1 MCLNHKLLMPKILE
15 FHKIEK
21 EFILLVL
28 IIIWALPKRVGL
40 SVPIF
45 CFLKKKTK
53 GFPLQ
58 SLTQKLLKM
67 TNVDNLKREDFMA
80 FFRDEESLN
89 KLSVDDRIEIF
100 STILLGSSDFNKK
113 LFDDIFSD
121 YGINHLEIIELKNG
135 KR

>member
-1 MCLNHKLLMPKILE
+1 
-15 FHKIEK
+15 
-21 EFILLVL
+21 
-28 IIIWALPKRVGL
+28 
-40 SVPIF
+40 
-45 CFLKKKTK
+45 
-53 GFPLQ
+53 
-58 SLTQKLLKM
+58 M

-113 LFDDIFSD
+113 LFDDIFTD

>member
-1 MCLNHKLLMPKILE
+1 
-15 FHKIEK
+15 
-21 EFILLVL
+21 
-28 IIIWALPKRVGL
+28 
-40 SVPIF
+40 
-45 CFLKKKTK
+45 
-53 GFPLQ
+53 
-58 SLTQKLLKM
+58 M

-113 LFDDIFSD
+113 LFDDIFID